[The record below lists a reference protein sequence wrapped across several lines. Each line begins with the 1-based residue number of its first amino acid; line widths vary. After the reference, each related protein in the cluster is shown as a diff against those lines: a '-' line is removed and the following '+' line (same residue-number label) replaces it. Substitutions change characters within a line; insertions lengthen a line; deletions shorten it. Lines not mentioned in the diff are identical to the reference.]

1 MKEFW
6 ICVTNLQPENF
17 GPLFPIG
24 VLLGNQLFEYGIGV
38 LVMDG
43 ILGIDKLVQLVK
55 FLATGFNLIKVIPFY
70 VSSHVFISA

>member
-1 MKEFW
+1 MEKFQAC
-6 ICVTNLQPENF
+6 ITLLQLENF
-17 GPLFPIG
+17 GSLFPIG

>member
-1 MKEFW
+1 M
-6 ICVTNLQPENF
+6 
-17 GPLFPIG
+17 
-24 VLLGNQLFEYGIGV
+24 GNQLFEYGIGV